1 MNNEQLLINH
11 YYLLLTAGC
20 AETHH
25 DALSRLPLP
34 HQRVLDAI
42 PTGLHVRYT
51 GYAVVLLRSTPRV
64 RHITHPPIRQKHMYV
79 LHAYSPKAHVC
90 TSRLQ
95 V

>member
-1 MNNEQLLINH
+1 MANYSLLMNN

-20 AETHH
+20 AETNHG
-25 DALSRLPLP
+25 ALVRLPLP
-34 HQRVLDAI
+34 HQRVLDAV
-42 PTGLHVRYT
+42 PTGLHVRNT
-51 GYAVVLLRSTPRV
+51 GYAVVLLRSTPKV